1 MNPLIQQLLDLL
13 NALRPVSGAS
23 PNAFRDV
30 LRAVAANAILQD
42 PAQATIP
49 PGPIDPQIV
58 DAIHEG
64 ATRAAALKAAGRTLR
79 LAWADVPIGVNPL
92 LAESPAQLLEPF
104 FINQSIDSGRVIRL
118 AVFESGIFRPVN
130 TRTGGGGGVPFC
142 ARCQGGRWS
151 REATRWRPKE
161 SRPATQYP

>member
-30 LRAVAANAILQD
+30 FRAVAANAILQD

-79 LAWADVPIGVNPL
+79 LAWADVPIGVMSHNRL
-92 LAESPAQLLEPF
+92 LAARAPPGQRTHGREQAGSHQLRSTPYACMTSF
-104 FINQSIDSGRVIRL
+104 RL
-118 AVFESGIFRPVN
+118 TPRNS
-130 TRTGGGGGVPFC
+130 T
-142 ARCQGGRWS
+142 S
-151 REATRWRPKE
+151 
-161 SRPATQYP
+161 